1 MYKKIMVPID
11 LAHLGLLEKSLA
23 VAADMAKH
31 YHAAICYVGVTS
43 SQPSQVART
52 PEEYAQKLRAFAQE
66 QALGGGEDG
75 VLQVETRVYNSPDP
89 IADLDDILVKAIK
102 EIGADLVVMGTRP
115 PKRFNAIIPAN
126 GSRVAARAKASVFL
140 VRP

>member
-1 MYKKIMVPID
+1 MYKKIMVPVD
-11 LAHLGLLEKSLA
+11 LAHLGLLEKPLA

-66 QALGGGEDG
+66 QAPGGGDG
-75 VLQVETRVYNSPDP
+75 EQQVETRVYNSPDP
-89 IADLDDILVKAIK
+89 IADLDDTLIKAIK

-126 GSRVAARAKASVFL
+126 GSKVAARTKASVFL